1 MSEGPRH
8 LGPHLRRAGTG
19 LLALLALA
27 AVVQSW
33 NYLSAGAVPRSN
45 VARRVADLADV
56 DAPASGP
63 RLALAEADLASLE
76 FTDVRVAEA
85 DAVPESR
92 PSPPAE
98 QTSSEEASVDIEPTP
113 ELSMAQAAPEMEV
126 SPVDPGE
133 SDIGSAVDDPRPEG
147 EGPSGTL
154 AGTQG
159 DGSQGPLSGIGGGLG
174 PLIGI
179 IGGIALGGGSGP
191 GPFIVLGGGSGC
203 EGTTGIPGFQLPGP
217 IAAGPR
223 RGEFIE
229 EGRGPLG
236 DNPTA
241 GAPTIRVPT
250 TVPADPSG
258 IIASGGRGF
267 VPETPDLGR
276 TNDSNFGSGGT
287 SGFVTGRSAGTAP
300 ATGAAITRAI
310 EEASRSFGT
319 QRSRSSFSSPAQRQL
334 QRSSATAAKP
344 APATMRERVQRALV
358 RPTPSR
364 AARPTATRPTA
375 TRPTAT
381 PQVRPSVRTMPTRST
396 SRAAQVRPSA
406 PNRARVAR
414 PPAAQTR
421 PTRASGTASSAAR
434 RAVQARTSA
443 AARPTRAMPSRQ
455 SQQ

>member
-1 MSEGPRH
+1 
-8 LGPHLRRAGTG
+8 
-19 LLALLALA
+19 LALG
-27 AVVQSW
+27 AVVLSW
-33 NYLSAGAVPRSN
+33 NHFSAGAVPRSN

-56 DAPASGP
+56 HDPASGP
-63 RLALAEADLASLE
+63 RLALAEADLASLD

-154 AGTQG
+154 AGAQG

-203 EGTTGIPGFQLPGP
+203 EGSGVPGIQLPGP

-236 DNPTA
+236 GNPTS

-258 IIASGGRGF
+258 IIGSGGRGF
-267 VPETPDLGR
+267 VPEAPDLGR
-276 TNDSNFGSGGT
+276 TNDSNFGSGRT
-287 SGFVTGRSAGTAP
+287 TEFVTGRSAGSAP

-319 QRSRSSFSSPAQRQL
+319 QRSRSSFSSPSARQL
-334 QRSSATAAKP
+334 QRSSTTAANP
-344 APATMRERVQRALV
+344 APATMREKVQRALV

-364 AARPTATRPTA
+364 AARPPATR
-375 TRPTAT
+375 
-381 PQVRPSVRTMPTRST
+381 QQQPSVRTTPTRST

-414 PPAAQTR
+414 PPVAQTR
-421 PTRASGTASSAAR
+421 PTRANGTASSAAR
-434 RAVQARTSA
+434 RAVQTRASA
-443 AARPTRAMPSRQ
+443 AARPTRARPSRQ

>member
-8 LGPHLRRAGTG
+8 RGPHLRRAGTG

-33 NYLSAGAVPRSN
+33 NHFSAGAVPRSN

-56 DAPASGP
+56 DDPASGP
-63 RLALAEADLASLE
+63 RLALAEANLASLE

-92 PSPPAE
+92 PTPPAE
-98 QTSSEEASVDIEPTP
+98 QTSSEEASVDIEPAP
-113 ELSMAQAAPEMEV
+113 ELTMAQAPPEMAT

-133 SDIGSAVDDPRPEG
+133 ADVGSAVEDPQPQG
-147 EGPSGTL
+147 EGPLGDL
-154 AGTQG
+154 AGTSG
-159 DGSQGPLSGIGGGLG
+159 DGGQGPLSGIGGGLG

-203 EGTTGIPGFQLPGP
+203 EGTSGIPGTQLPGP

-223 RGEFIE
+223 RGEFVE
-229 EGRGPLG
+229 EGPGPLG
-236 DNPTA
+236 GNPTS
-241 GAPTIRVPT
+241 GAPTIRIPT

-267 VPETPDLGR
+267 VPEAPDLGR
-276 TNDSNFGSGGT
+276 TNDSNVGSGGT
-287 SGFVTGRSAGTAP
+287 PFVAGRSAGNAP
-300 ATGAAITRAI
+300 ATAAAITRVI

-319 QRSRSSFSSPAQRQL
+319 RSTRSSYNSPATRQL
-334 QRSSATAAKP
+334 QGSSGNTANP
-344 APATMRERVQRALV
+344 ASATMRERVQRALV
-358 RPTPSR
+358 RPTESR
-364 AARPTATRPTA
+364 AARPPASR
-375 TRPTAT
+375 
-381 PQVRPSVRTMPTRST
+381 QLQPSVRTTPTRNT

-406 PNRARVAR
+406 PNRATRVAR
-414 PPAAQTR
+414 PAAAQTR
-421 PTRASGTASSAAR
+421 ASGSAASAAAR
-434 RAVQARTSA
+434 RAAQTRASS
-443 AARPTRAMPSRQ
+443 AARPTRALPSRR